1 MMTLVQFHLN
11 KIAEEAV
18 EVAQIAL
25 KAAHFGLTEKQ
36 PGNPLNNAERIY
48 GELNDLNAMVHRLGE
63 LSNGEFFFDIGAPD
77 HVAIAKKLEKVAHFL
92 AYSQSLGLVENP
104 WSRENARAMMESMEQ
119 EIACELSSEETAQF
133 NGHTV
138 RIKEIHSTPGCAR
151 RGEWSVDG
159 VVTEWADVFTK
170 IVFDPKSVLA

>member
-1 MMTLVQFHLN
+1 MTLVQYHLV
-11 KIAEEAV
+11 KLAEEAA

-25 KAAHFGLTEKQ
+25 KAAHFGLSEIR
-36 PGNPLNNAERIY
+36 PGKEETNAQRIY

-63 LSNGEFFFDIGAPD
+63 VSNGEFFFDIGSPD

-104 WSRENARAMMESMEQ
+104 WSKDNATAMMESLES
-119 EIACELSSEETAQF
+119 EIACELSSDESAQF

-170 IVFDPKSVLA
+170 IVFDPKSVLS